1 MAKFCIME
9 KFWLL
14 IIFIGIFWELKKIV
28 SVLPTRKITTA
39 RNQKE
44 KNLVVNTVAL
54 TAQYLLFIKN
64 NSYKWPVEFSS
75 EHNGFDSLDFAIH

>member
-1 MAKFCIME
+1 ME

-44 KNLVVNTVAL
+44 IIERKR
-54 TAQYLLFIKN
+54 I
-64 NSYKWPVEFSS
+64 
-75 EHNGFDSLDFAIH
+75 